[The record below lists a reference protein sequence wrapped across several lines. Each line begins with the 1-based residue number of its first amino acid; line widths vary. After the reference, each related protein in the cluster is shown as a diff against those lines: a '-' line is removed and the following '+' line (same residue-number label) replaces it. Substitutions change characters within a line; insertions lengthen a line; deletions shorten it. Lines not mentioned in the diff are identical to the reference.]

1 MSIPVKMTS
10 LATGFKSE
18 VQQVVQINLLGTREL
33 GRTKL
38 CPLSLCYL
46 ISSSTITR
54 AKKFA
59 TSTATAPLRGHL
71 VKSFAFL

>member
-1 MSIPVKMTS
+1 MSIPIKMTS

-33 GRTKL
+33 GRTEL

-46 ISSSTITR
+46 RDNSIY
-54 AKKFA
+54 
-59 TSTATAPLRGHL
+59 
-71 VKSFAFL
+71 